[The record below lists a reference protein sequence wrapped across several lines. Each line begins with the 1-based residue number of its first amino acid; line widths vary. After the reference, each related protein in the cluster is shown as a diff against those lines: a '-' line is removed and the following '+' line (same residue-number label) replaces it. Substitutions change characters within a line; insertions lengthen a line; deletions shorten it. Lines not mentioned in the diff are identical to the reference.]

1 MCKDEVQYPNVVSS
15 GTQPLKLV
23 LSVDDA
29 SAEYRIKIGFSFQPD
44 ACGKGVKGF
53 PRSIDPCLSPAQAA
67 AELAPKE
74 KFEKLQLFD
83 NCADFSRN

>member
-1 MCKDEVQYPNVVSS
+1 MVSS

-23 LSVDDA
+23 LSVDDP

-74 KFEKLQLFD
+74 KKFENCSKFSKFD
-83 NCADFSRN
+83 LLTW